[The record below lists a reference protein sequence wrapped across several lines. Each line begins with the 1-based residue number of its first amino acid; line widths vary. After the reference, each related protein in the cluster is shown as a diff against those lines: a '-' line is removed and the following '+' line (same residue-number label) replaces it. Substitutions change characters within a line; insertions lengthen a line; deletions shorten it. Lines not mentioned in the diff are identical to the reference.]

1 MKSMNQP
8 TLHYIHDPL
17 CGWCYGAAPLL
28 RAARE
33 HMAVQAHGGGMMAG
47 ERRQPV
53 TPALRQYVMP
63 HDRRIAQL
71 TGQPFGEAY
80 VDGLLRDSSA
90 VFDSEPPITAMLAAE
105 QLAGRGLDM
114 LARIQHA
121 HYVEG
126 RQVADPGVLRELAI
140 ELGPDGPGF
149 DEAYAQCR
157 GTVTQAHM
165 AESRRL
171 LAQVGGGGFP
181 TFVLE
186 RDGAMAVVDF
196 GPFLGQPDR
205 WRDWLG
211 EQAPG
216 AAPAAEGGAAFC
228 SIDGC

>member
-1 MKSMNQP
+1 MNQP

-33 HMAVQAHGGGMMAG
+33 HLPVRAHGGGMMAG

-53 TPALRQYVMP
+53 TPALRQFVMP

-80 VDGLLRDSSA
+80 VDGLLRDASA
-90 VFDSEPPITAMLAAE
+90 VFDSEPPITAMLAAD
-105 QLAGRGLDM
+105 QLDGRGLDL
-114 LARIQHA
+114 LARIQRA

-126 RQVADPGVLRELAI
+126 RQVADAGVLRELAV
-140 ELGPDGPGF
+140 ELGLDGPGF

-157 GTVTQAHM
+157 GAVAQAHM
-165 AESRRL
+165 AESRTL
-171 LAQVGGGGFP
+171 LARVGGGGFP

-186 RDGAMAVVDF
+186 RDGAMAVIDI

-211 EQAPG
+211 QQAPS
-216 AAPAAEGGAAFC
+216 APADAAGGAAFC
-228 SIDGC
+228 RIDGC